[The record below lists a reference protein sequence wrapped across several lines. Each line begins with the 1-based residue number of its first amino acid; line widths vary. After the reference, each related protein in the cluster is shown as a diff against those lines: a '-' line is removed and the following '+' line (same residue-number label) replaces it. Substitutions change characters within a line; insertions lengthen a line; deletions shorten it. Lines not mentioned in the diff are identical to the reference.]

1 MPNCYFCKDKM
12 DDIPYRCTFCGMV
25 FCSIHRLPENHDCP
39 FDLKGK
45 SMKKDSLEHSE
56 VFYQDAL
63 DFLDKDLSV
72 AKIYEYVTTKKINQI
87 EATELLTHFLEV
99 SEEIEVRIN
108 SIMAFKVLNLKNNNV
123 FNILESCILSDVNPE
138 IKKAALKVI
147 KELFPKKSKDI
158 THWIKNHE

>member
-1 MPNCYFCKDKM
+1 MPNCYFCKDKV

-25 FCSIHRLPENHDCP
+25 FCGNHRLPENHECP

-72 AKIYEYVTTKKINQI
+72 AKIYEYVTTKKIRYTISLGASYKFSKNIYGGLTSNYEWSDDRKRDQQI
-87 EATELLTHFLEV
+87 STFSL
-99 SEEIEVRIN
+99 SIWIEI
-108 SIMAFKVLNLKNNNV
+108 MF
-123 FNILESCILSDVNPE
+123 
-138 IKKAALKVI
+138 
-147 KELFPKKSKDI
+147 
-158 THWIKNHE
+158 